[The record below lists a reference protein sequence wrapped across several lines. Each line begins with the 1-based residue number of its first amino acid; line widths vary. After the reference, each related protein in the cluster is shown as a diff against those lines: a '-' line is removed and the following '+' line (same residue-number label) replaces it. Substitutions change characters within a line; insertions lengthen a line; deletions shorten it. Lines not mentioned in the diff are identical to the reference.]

1 MNVDNNNGNN
11 PSIENLKTRKKGVS
25 KNHNE
30 SLDIFH
36 KYFEHSKNIEKATSE
51 TTIKPLISYV
61 SFTN

>member
-1 MNVDNNNGNN
+1 MV
-11 PSIENLKTRKKGVS
+11 IIQVLKIQRLKKGVS

-51 TTIKPLISYV
+51 TTIKPLISYD